1 MSRRNQ
7 KKNSRYQFDR
17 ISKEK
22 HSIPLT
28 EFQKQQQQ
36 KTKTKKHIPLIEFQ
50 KKNSM

>member
-28 EFQKQQQQ
+28 EF
-36 KTKTKKHIPLIEFQ
+36 KKNNKKNTHVPLIEFQ